1 MKTLKELKI
10 EMELARETY
19 NEHLKTLEPYKRAY
33 LKALE
38 TYDNA
43 LDAALATTWKSK
55 EKRTENEHHTAH
67 G

>member
-43 LDAALATTWKSK
+43 MDDALEDAYAHQ
-55 EKRTENEHHTAH
+55 EKKAKNK
-67 G
+67 

>member
-33 LKALE
+33 FKALE
-38 TYDNA
+38 AYDKA
-43 LDAALATTWKSK
+43 LDDALEDAHTNQ
-55 EKRTENEHHTAH
+55 EKKAKNK
-67 G
+67 